1 MTIRLKAYRAVAAAM
16 LLVGIGPL
24 VASSQPPTRDSRTT
38 ASTEHLPADVFA
50 DSRNRLPVIKRDDL
64 DQLGKQLYDNTAG
77 NARLLAG
84 FQGPG
89 GIHLYSPQ
97 GGEIVRRLNTYLRF
111 ETALGARTV
120 ELAILVTARELDSQ
134 FEWAAH
140 EPAALRAGV
149 SQELI
154 EMVKQRRA
162 VVGLPEQDATTI
174 QMGREALGARRVTSA
189 TYARAL
195 KVWGPKNLV
204 DLATLIGEYSATA
217 VLLTTFDQQLPP
229 GQSPDLPP
237 RK

>member
-1 MTIRLKAYRAVAAAM
+1 MTIQLNWCRVVFVGM

-24 VASSQPPTRDSRTT
+24 AASSQAPTPRSGGTSSIER
-38 ASTEHLPADVFA
+38 LPADVFA
-50 DSRNRLPVIKRDDL
+50 DARNRLPVVKRDDL
-64 DQLGKQLYDNTAG
+64 DQLGQQLYDDTAG

-97 GGEIVRRLNTYLRF
+97 SGDVVRRLNTYLRF
-111 ETALGARTV
+111 ETALGARSV

-154 EMVKQRRA
+154 EIVKHRRP
-162 VVGLPEQDATTI
+162 VVGLPEQDATII
-174 QMGREALGARRVTSA
+174 QLGREALGLRRVTSA

-195 KVWGPKNLV
+195 KIWGAKNLV
-204 DLATLIGEYSATA
+204 DLVTLVGEYSATA
-217 VLLTTFDQQLPP
+217 VLLTTFDQQLPI
-229 GQSPDLPP
+229 GQRPLLPP
-237 RK
+237 R

>member
-1 MTIRLKAYRAVAAAM
+1 MTIRLNTFEAVAAGI
-16 LLVGIGPL
+16 LLVGIGRL
-24 VASSQPPTRDSRTT
+24 VAFSQTPTPDARAI

-50 DSRNRLPVIKRDDL
+50 DSRNRLPVVKRDDL
-64 DQLGKQLYDNTAG
+64 DQLGMQLYDDTAG

-89 GIHLYSPQ
+89 GIHLYSPRA
-97 GGEIVRRLNTYLRF
+97 GEAVRRLNTYLRF

-140 EPAALRAGV
+140 EPAALRTGV

-154 EMVKQRRA
+154 DIVKHRRP
-162 VVGLPEQDATTI
+162 VRSLSEQDATVI
-174 QMGREALGARRVTSA
+174 QLGREALGVRRVTSA

-195 KVWGPKNLV
+195 KIWGAKNLV

-217 VLLTTFDQQLPP
+217 VLLTTFDQQLPIGRP
-229 GQSPDLPP
+229 PLPP
-237 RK
+237 R